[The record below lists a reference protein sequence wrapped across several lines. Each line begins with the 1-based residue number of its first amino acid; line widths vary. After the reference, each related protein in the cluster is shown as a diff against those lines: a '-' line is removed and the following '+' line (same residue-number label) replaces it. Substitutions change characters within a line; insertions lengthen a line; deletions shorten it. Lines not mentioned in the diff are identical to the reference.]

1 MHTSGLEYFVINVAN
16 TIYNKIN
23 KKNVIDKKSHF
34 LLLKTI
40 VNIGMT
46 EGMGNLTKI
55 SVLMRIP
62 VNIWR
67 ELIGRK

>member
-23 KKNVIDKKSHF
+23 KKNVIEKKSHF
-34 LLLKTI
+34 FLLKTI